1 MGIYSMLTQLGP
13 LLGPFLGKEK
23 KKLISFVFLKYIRRW
38 TDKSNFGLEVMR

>member
-23 KKLISFVFLKYIRRW
+23 KSSYFFFIS
-38 TDKSNFGLEVMR
+38 